1 MNKVR
6 IVKNILVVVGVL
18 EMGFSGFAGAADWNP
33 PVEPNKIQSTTP
45 SAKIP

>member
-18 EMGFSGFAGAADWNP
+18 GMGFSGFAGAEDIMP
-33 PVEPNKIQSTTP
+33 PINSKNTEQPIGK
-45 SAKIP
+45 

>member
-18 EMGFSGFAGAADWNP
+18 GMGFSGFAGAEDVGAP
-33 PVEPNKIQSTTP
+33 PKPITKNITDPK
-45 SAKIP
+45 